1 MKIRAIHAVL
11 GAAIAAT
18 PALAEV
24 TSETQSFDF
33 PLSPGGTLLQFARFD
48 DMNGTRELCKVTVSF
63 EGVIGAHITAEN
75 ESTLPA
81 PNFAINLTGFLTI
94 DVGNPVILS
103 DFAAINQV
111 DSQALAPTDGIIGSG
126 PDFHDFGF
134 VSDSIDGMDMT
145 TDPADFAQFLGAG
158 TVPVDIFA
166 TAGFSASGTTDSR
179 LVVSDLAA
187 SGRATITYEYKIVP
201 APASVALMGLG
212 GLVATRRRR

>member
-1 MKIRAIHAVL
+1 MRFRSIHAL
-11 GAAIAAT
+11 IGAAFIAA
-18 PALAEV
+18 PAFADI
-24 TSETQSFDF
+24 TSETQNFAF
-33 PLSPGGTLLQFARFD
+33 PLSPGDTTLQFARFD
-48 DMNGTRELCKVTVSF
+48 DMGGTRELCKVTISF
-63 EGVIGAHITAEN
+63 EGLIGAQITAEN

-94 DVGNPVILS
+94 EAGNPAILS

-111 DSQALAPTDGIIGSG
+111 ASQALAPSDGVDGSG

-134 VSDSIDGMDMT
+134 ISDSIDGMDMT

-158 TVPVDIFA
+158 TVPVEIFA

-179 LVVSDLAA
+179 LVVSDLGA
-187 SGRATITYEYKIVP
+187 SGRATITYEYKVVP